1 MCFGYFDI
9 LNNFNV
15 FVYYILLYKVI
26 SYIFICLD
34 ISVEYKKNLY
44 IFVMCFNF
52 YYKGNWNNLEVYV
65 IV

>member
-1 MCFGYFDI
+1 MWFGYFDI

-34 ISVEYKKNLY
+34 IRVEYKKNLY

-52 YYKGNWNNLEVYV
+52 YYKGNWYNLEVYV